1 MIATFE
7 HDPSGF
13 KPSQCILWG
22 SWGSPISK
30 ALCDLSDL
38 KIGNSGAKV
47 PLGPLWETAASPRVR
62 ASVET
67 LKSRR
72 GRLVESPCF
81 AGKVVLL
88 YPVLMSLRD

>member
-1 MIATFE
+1 MCKDEGWMIATFE

-38 KIGNSGAKV
+38 KIGDSGAKV
-47 PLGPLWETAASPRVR
+47 LRWSFR
-62 ASVET
+62 AS
-67 LKSRR
+67 
-72 GRLVESPCF
+72 G
-81 AGKVVLL
+81 
-88 YPVLMSLRD
+88 